1 MIRPMNIN
9 DLPVVAKLEHQLFS
23 SPWSEQAF
31 ESELEENPYGYY
43 VVYDDHGVKGYLGL
57 WIVDTTMQ
65 VTTLGVDPSVQRRG
79 IARQL
84 LNHMIDTAQAE
95 GVSLITLE
103 VRQSN
108 TPAKTLYTSFGFR
121 TVAVRKNYYTQPDE
135 DADLMLYEVKQM

>member
-31 ESELEENPYGYY
+31 ESELEGNPYGHY

-57 WIVDTTMQ
+57 WIVDTTIQ
-65 VTTLGVDPSVQRRG
+65 VTTLGVEPTCQRQG

-84 LNHMIDTAQAE
+84 LNHMIDTAQAK

-108 TPAKTLYTSFGFR
+108 TPAKALYTSFGFK

-135 DADLMLYEVKQM
+135 DADLMLREVQP

>member
-1 MIRPMNIN
+1 MIRPMKLQ
-9 DLPVVAKLEHQLFS
+9 DLPVVAKLENQLFS
-23 SPWSEQAF
+23 SPWSEKAF

-57 WIVDTTMQ
+57 WIVDTTIE
-65 VTTLGVDPSVQRRG
+65 VTTLGVDPTCQRQG
-79 IARQL
+79 IAHQL

-135 DADLMLYEVKQM
+135 DADLMLREVQP